1 MNSDNGLPAI
11 HHGEFLAEILE
22 DLAMTQANF
31 AKAIHVSPMRVSH
44 LIKGT
49 RPVTAELALRIG
61 KALGQSPRYWLNLQ
75 ADYDIKQA
83 QQETGAALN
92 EVQLIA
98 A

>member
-1 MNSDNGLPAI
+1 MISDNGLPAI
-11 HHGEFLAEILE
+11 HSGVFLAEILE
-22 DLAMTQANF
+22 DLDISQAQF
-31 AKAIHVSPMRVSH
+31 AKVVHVSAMRVSH
-44 LIKGT
+44 VINGT

-83 QQETGAALN
+83 QVAAGNDLD
-92 EVQLIA
+92 EVEQIA